1 MAIRSF
7 DHTGFVV
14 ADIPRAHE
22 FYEGLFGARPLHIAN
37 LKTRAYTGWPIIS
50 FVQMGLR
57 RFELCLAQHP
67 LPSASPS
74 SAIPRIGFAVP
85 ADLMP
90 GLADRLDELGITA
103 ARAAA
108 LPEGLGVGECLRLQD
123 PDGNVIDLAIWD
135 GTAEGHPKFDDD
147 AKSDGAVVPVTDLSH
162 VALEVTDL
170 DVAEKFYS
178 GALGLRAVH
187 QDAGELGHGRL
198 VMRNDLGQLLILEA
212 VAKLSPRSMFC
223 GPDRSTAPA
232 FGGATPYGGA
242 HTALSVTTIDEYD
255 EIEANLRGWQVA
267 SDGDVRAKERPA
279 GEKSEYFY
287 DPAGNRLQLIILA
300 PPEAS

>member
-14 ADIPRAHE
+14 EDIPRAHK

-57 RFELCLAQHP
+57 RFELCLAQRP
-67 LPSASPS
+67 LPPASPS
-74 SAIPRIGFAVP
+74 SSVPRLGFAVP
-85 ADLMP
+85 AGLMT
-90 GLADRLDELGITA
+90 GLEARLAELGITA
-103 ARAAA
+103 TAAAA
-108 LPEGLGVGECLRLQD
+108 LPGGLGVGECLRLQD
-123 PDGNVIDLAIWD
+123 PDGNVIDLAIWN
-135 GTAEGHPKFDDD
+135 GSAPGEPAT
-147 AKSDGAVVPVTDLSH
+147 DGAVIPVTDLSH

-198 VMRNDLGQLLILEA
+198 IMRNDLGQLLLLEA
-212 VAKLSPRSMFC
+212 VEELSPRSMFC

-232 FGGATPYGGA
+232 FGGSTPYAGA

-255 EIEANLRGWQVA
+255 EIEANLRSWQVV

-287 DPAGNRLQLIILA
+287 DPSGNRLQLIILA
-300 PPEAS
+300 A

>member
-14 ADIPRAHE
+14 EDIPRAHQ

-37 LKTRAYTGWPIIS
+37 LKTRAYAGWPIIS

-67 LPSASPS
+67 LPPATQS
-74 SAIPRIGFAVP
+74 SAAPRLGFAVSP
-85 ADLMP
+85 SLMP
-90 GLADRLDELGITA
+90 GLADRLGTLGITA
-103 ARAAA
+103 EPAPA
-108 LPEGLGVGECLRLQD
+108 LPAGLGIGECLRLRDQ
-123 PDGNVIDLAIWD
+123 DGNVIDLATWA
-135 GTAEGHPKFDDD
+135 GATAGDPVP
-147 AKSDGAVVPVTDLSH
+147 DGAVVPVTDLSH
-162 VALEVTDL
+162 VALEVTEL

-178 GALGLRAVH
+178 EALGLRAVH
-187 QDAGELGHGRL
+187 MDAGELGHGRL
-198 VMRNDLGQLLILEA
+198 IMRNDLGQLLILEA
-212 VAKLSPRSMFC
+212 VELLSPRSMFC
-223 GPDRSTAPA
+223 GPDRSTAPG
-232 FGGATPYGGA
+232 FGGAAPYAGA
-242 HTALSVTTIDEYD
+242 HTALSVASIDEYD
-255 EIEANLRGWQVA
+255 EIEENLRRWQVV

-300 PPEAS
+300 A

>member
-7 DHTGFVV
+7 DHTGFIVE
-14 ADIPRAHE
+14 DIPRAHT

-37 LKTRAYTGWPIIS
+37 LKTRAYSGWPIIS

-67 LPSASPS
+67 LPPAAGSA
-74 SAIPRIGFAVP
+74 AVPRLGFAVP
-85 ADLMP
+85 AALLD
-90 GLADRLDELGITA
+90 GLAGRLGELGVSATA
-103 ARAAA
+103 APA
-108 LPEGLGVGECLRLQD
+108 LPSGLGIGECLRLQD
-123 PDGNVIDLAIWD
+123 LDGNVIDLAQWD
-135 GTAEGHPKFDDD
+135 GTRDTPGGETAPGGP
-147 AKSDGAVVPVTDLSH
+147 VIPVTDLSH

-170 DVAEKFYS
+170 GVAEKFYS
-178 GALGLRAVH
+178 GALGLRTVR

-198 VMRNDLGQLLILEA
+198 IMRNDSGQLLLLEA
-212 VAKLSPRSMFC
+212 VGELSPRSMFC

-232 FGGATPYGGA
+232 FGGAAPYAGA
-242 HTALSVTTIDEYD
+242 HTALSVTSIDEYD
-255 EIEANLRGWQVA
+255 EIAANLRSWQVV

-287 DPAGNRLQLIILA
+287 DPAGNRLQLIVLA
-300 PPEAS
+300 A